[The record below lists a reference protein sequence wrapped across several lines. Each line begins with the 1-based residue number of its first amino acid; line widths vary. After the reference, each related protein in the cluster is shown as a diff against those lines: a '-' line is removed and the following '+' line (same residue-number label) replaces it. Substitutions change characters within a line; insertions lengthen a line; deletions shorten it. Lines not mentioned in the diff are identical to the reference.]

1 MRTILFSF
9 IATLFILNTVNAQSK
24 QLMGKGNTDFTLGIG
39 IMSSSAFLE
48 DARTILPPLTL
59 HVHRHIGQNFS
70 LGLSY
75 SQSSYQSQPVIV
87 SDGLAQKVTNRSQQ
101 LGLKGAFHYN
111 QLEHLDFYGG
121 FLLAV
126 NNSKFSVNYGN
137 FDYLETHMNIHPE
150 ADKVTYTGFVG
161 AEYVFSNRVLA
172 FSEVG
177 FGSSIFTFGVGYRL

>member
-9 IATLFILNTVNAQSK
+9 LATLIILNTVNAQSK
-24 QLMGKGNTDFTLGIG
+24 QLMGKGNTDFTVGIG
-39 IMSSSAFLE
+39 VMSSSSFMD

-59 HVHRHIGQNFS
+59 QVRRFVGEQFS

-111 QLEHLDFYGG
+111 QLAHLDFYGG

-126 NNSKFSVNYGN
+126 NHSKFSVNYGN
-137 FDYLETHMNIHPE
+137 LDYLENHMNIRPE

-161 AEYVFSNRVLA
+161 AEYIFSNRMAA
-172 FSEVG
+172 FTEVG
-177 FGSSIFTFGVGYRL
+177 FGSSILTFGGGDRM